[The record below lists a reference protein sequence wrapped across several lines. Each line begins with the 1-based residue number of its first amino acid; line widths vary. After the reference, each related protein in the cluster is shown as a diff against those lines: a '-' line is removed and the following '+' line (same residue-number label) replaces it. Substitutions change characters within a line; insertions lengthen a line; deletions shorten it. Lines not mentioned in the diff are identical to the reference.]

1 MAGIYNPLSP
11 IRGRFPQNLT
21 GSAVAVGKVVNQ
33 CKVRMGVE
41 IRNTDSTNSLYFQFL
56 NPLTAVPGSI
66 TATTADVIIGPGE
79 FNYFPYDA
87 NLVSFY
93 EASAGT
99 PAFRYT
105 EVI

>member
-21 GSAVAVGKVVNQ
+21 GSAVAVGTVVNK

-41 IRNTDSTNSLYFQFL
+41 IRNTDAANSLYFQFL

-66 TATTADVIIGPGE
+66 TATTADVVVPPGALD
-79 FNYFPYDA
+79 YFPYDA
-87 NLVSFY
+87 NLVTYY

-105 EVI
+105 EVV